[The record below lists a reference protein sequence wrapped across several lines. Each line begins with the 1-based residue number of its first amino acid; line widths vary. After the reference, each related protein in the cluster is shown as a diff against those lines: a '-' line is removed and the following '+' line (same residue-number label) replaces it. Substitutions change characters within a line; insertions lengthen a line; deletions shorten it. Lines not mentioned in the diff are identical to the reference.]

1 MIEDKRIAFQ
11 GLDKKEQKSIDVI
24 LKADQRFGSDNIA
37 VAFTGGKDSTVLL
50 HLIKTAF
57 NGVVPFKVFNIDTSV
72 KFKEIY
78 AIRDRLRDEW
88 GLNLIILKNDNAP
101 NVLQQA
107 KNSYECCYLLKTNV
121 LNEGIKKYGIKALMT
136 AIRWDEQEA
145 RADERYFSE
154 REGHIRVHPILHF
167 MEKDI
172 WAYIRKN
179 NIPYCELY
187 DRGYRSLGC
196 EPCTTL
202 TTGGSERSGRA
213 QDKETVMKRLREL
226 GYF

>member
-1 MIEDKRIAFQ
+1 MEDKRIAFQ

-24 LKADQRFGSDNIA
+24 LEADQRFGSDNIA

-57 NGVVPFKVFNIDTSV
+57 KGVVPFKVFNIDTSV

-107 KNSYECCYLLKTNV
+107 KNSDECCYLLKTNV

-179 NIPYCELY
+179 KIPYCVL
-187 DRGYRSLGC
+187 
-196 EPCTTL
+196 
-202 TTGGSERSGRA
+202 
-213 QDKETVMKRLREL
+213 
-226 GYF
+226 